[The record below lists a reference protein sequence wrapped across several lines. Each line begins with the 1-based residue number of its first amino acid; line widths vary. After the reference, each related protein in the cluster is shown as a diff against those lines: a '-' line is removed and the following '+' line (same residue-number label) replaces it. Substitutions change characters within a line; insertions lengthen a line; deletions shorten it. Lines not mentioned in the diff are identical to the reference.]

1 MEMFVLCT
9 FTDVFLL
16 QALSSLRDETIVLS
30 GHVPWGYA
38 MGWARVT
45 ALPRPLAALWLGDVS

>member
-1 MEMFVLCT
+1 MLCT